1 MLLPLSRAIVPDL
14 DWRESCAST
23 NTELVSRASALHDLA
38 VIATDTQTAGRGRLD
53 RVWSA
58 PSGSALA
65 VSVLVRH
72 DGQAGA
78 AQPGAAQPGPAQPG
92 PAQASSAQP
101 GPPQPGLPQAS
112 AAQPGPAPDPRLLGW
127 LPLIAGVAMSRAAQS
142 LGVSRAGLKWPNDV
156 LVDGRKLSGI
166 LTELTTVGVV
176 IGAGLNLSMSEG
188 QLPVPTATSLVID
201 GVPNDDALA
210 DRALAAYLGE
220 LLPLVAQWRST
231 TDAVTLRELVL
242 PHLQTIGR
250 AVRVERPGLPVLLG
264 TAVQLD
270 DDGRLLVQSS
280 SHGSEL
286 VAVAAGDV
294 THLRYE

>member
-14 DWRESCAST
+14 DWRKSCAST

-58 PSGSALA
+58 PSGSAVA

-72 DGQAGA
+72 DGQ
-78 AQPGAAQPGPAQPG
+78 PGAAQSGFSQPG
-92 PAQASSAQP
+92 A
-101 GPPQPGLPQAS
+101 
-112 AAQPGPAPDPRLLGW
+112 APDPRLLGW

-142 LGVSRAGLKWPNDV
+142 LGVTRAGLKWPNDV

-176 IGAGLNLSMSEG
+176 VGAGLNLSMTEG
-188 QLPVPTATSLVID
+188 ELPVPSATSLVID
-201 GVPNDDALA
+201 GVPNDDGLT
-210 DRALAAYLGE
+210 DRALAAYLDE
-220 LLPLVAQWRST
+220 LLPLVALWRLT
-231 TDAVTLRELVL
+231 TETETLRELVL

-270 DDGRLLVQSS
+270 DDGRLLVRSS
-280 SHGSEL
+280 AHGSEL